1 MTLTPIRHLPD
12 ADLLRL
18 VLGDEAAATLSQ
30 LPLAEVFRFDAGT
43 PALQ

>member
-18 VLGDEAAATLSQ
+18 VLGDEAAANDALRHAGIEWIGGAMS
-30 LPLAEVFRFDAGT
+30 LAEA
-43 PALQ
+43 